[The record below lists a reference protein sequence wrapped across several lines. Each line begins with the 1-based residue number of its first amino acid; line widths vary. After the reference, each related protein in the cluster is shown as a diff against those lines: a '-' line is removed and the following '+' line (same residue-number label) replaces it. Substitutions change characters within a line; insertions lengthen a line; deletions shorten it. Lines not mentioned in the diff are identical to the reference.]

1 MMNLSALAPV
11 GNRIGF
17 KRSNKEFGDLFPGY
31 AVVKCASG
39 TAALALAIEQAKL
52 NSNVQSPEA
61 IRQHMGAQTL

>member
-39 TAALALAIEQAKL
+39 TAALALAIEQA
-52 NSNVQSPEA
+52 
-61 IRQHMGAQTL
+61 